1 MLAINRIFNDPQID
15 LLSVL
20 PQSGISDSGNEY
32 DRVIELVGTNSVLF
46 KLLLES
52 STEIFEYF
60 MISFCRH
67 LERSSCTFPPKIV
80 QDSVYMR
87 LLADYICFMMP
98 VNDENSVAVT
108 AKKAHLENTTMKSS
122 YSTPLNLFKEEALR
136 QYALCPSSHSIRTL
150 RTITQSISPHFLTF
164 ICILVRSYCSLS
176 NWPTDYRFIALRFVL
191 KEIHVFAL
199 AESEN
204 FNFSQSKLQL
214 QWNAPFADEL
224 FDFFLSLFSRWPPN
238 PSFTNLFDV
247 WITWIRP
254 WRYCGNDLQRVM
266 PFIRSNRRYYTEL
279 SDAFWRRK
287 FSLECTRDIEN
298 LASYICILTSP
309 DMLEVYEALEYNL
322 ESNVLTLMNFLK
334 NGAENLSLRVLK
346 SEESLQKTSWFQRTF
361 FCLEEELL
369 LSEQKKTLEALKRLI
384 TNASRAMSDAD
395 SSESQNF
402 TFTTG
407 TNKIMSL
414 SANESLMSAES
425 TSNSHKSSLGSFS
438 PLSQKQIPDYYV
450 DSATKLMYL
459 TPLGRKQ
466 VARGTHRFD
475 YSKCWKATPP
485 IISSLRSDEVWW
497 LSRLLYRISRTIN
510 RTGFIQHLSQSY
522 KDSTVTG
529 IIARLLLDP
538 EYPNICVPAHSSTV
552 AFQKPCLNLRYLAYY
567 HVNSLDSLRA
577 RHESDDQWKL
587 RRMFIE
593 RHIADYPKNRLLCL
607 AQVFCNMV
615 SLGCTYDPE
624 LMRTVREMGAGLCE
638 MVKDR
643 KRIFEQDSTKASVL
657 KKAKLESRSG
667 GISEDSPCAL
677 KRKSF
682 MLMRAQLT
690 VLEKGA
696 EPLVSLNQL
705 TSRLKYKWEL
715 KSVENGKSIL
725 LVNNVTVLEGILP
738 AWNDNDAKNF
748 AAAAALASLSREDRE
763 VRAKAGKFEL
773 CKNDS
778 SPSDFYMSYLMDH
791 LKLAVKVMPTNGT
804 SFDKLEGGLR
814 TVRMPLRYVAER
826 GTGWEQKISINAL
839 NVQLA
844 SAVLRKGECTKSR
857 EKERKE
863 DLATVVIQKLSN
875 SDFELIPNANGYVLR

>member
-1 MLAINRIFNDPQID
+1 MDIYESYPSRLSIACSELLPRIQNQIYTVDTYFLQLAINRIFNDPQID

-46 KLLLES
+46 KARFLPCSSPVPKIECAALTLLLES

-98 VNDENSVAVT
+98 VNDENSVA
-108 AKKAHLENTTMKSS
+108 AIC
-122 YSTPLNLFKEEALR
+122 ALS
-136 QYALCPSSHSIRTL
+136 SSHSIRTL

-266 PFIRSNRRYYTEL
+266 PFIRSNCRYYTEL

-361 FCLEEELL
+361 FCL
-369 LSEQKKTLEALKRLI
+369 
-384 TNASRAMSDAD
+384 
-395 SSESQNF
+395 
-402 TFTTG
+402 G

-522 KDSTVTG
+522 KDSTLTG
-529 IIARLLLDP
+529 IIARLYLIQNIQISVFPHIRLLKTFLMD
-538 EYPNICVPAHSSTV
+538 E
-552 AFQKPCLNLRYLAYY
+552 FLD
-567 HVNSLDSLRA
+567 VNSLDSLRA

-593 RHIADYPKNRLLCL
+593 RHIADYPKI
-607 AQVFCNMV
+607 VFSV
-615 SLGCTYDPE
+615 SPKFSVIWYRWVARKYDPE

-677 KRKSF
+677 KRK
-682 MLMRAQLT
+682 
-690 VLEKGA
+690 
-696 EPLVSLNQL
+696 
-705 TSRLKYKWEL
+705 
-715 KSVENGKSIL
+715 
-725 LVNNVTVLEGILP
+725 
-738 AWNDNDAKNF
+738 
-748 AAAAALASLSREDRE
+748 EDRE

-826 GTGWEQKISINAL
+826 GTGYDISLYAISST
-839 NVQLA
+839 LA